1 MKSIVR
7 ENLKYWIFSFLSL
20 VVISFYDS
28 ASFAGKTKDT
38 QTQGEDDERS
48 GSTHRHSQNMKSK
61 SSLRHSQHLKDI
73 RAKDVAELLKLAKE
87 SGDQSV
93 RLIALN
99 NWADALE
106 EKVKIASSNPENR
119 SKKEVANFRT
129 RAAVQLCKL
138 AKSLHKHGFP
148 EAASLRASNAMS
160 FTSSADALDSY
171 RWLILK

>member
-38 QTQGEDDERS
+38 QTQREHDERS
-48 GSTHRHSQNMKSK
+48 GSTRRQDMKSK
-61 SSLRHSQHLKDI
+61 SSHRHSQHLKDI